1 MKQIILAVALCLAA
15 VLPGVS
21 PAQTPAESAIQGVI
35 SGQFSAFL
43 DEDVDAAWGYA
54 SPMIQNMFRTPEN
67 FGRMV
72 ENGYPMVYTP
82 SETRFLELR
91 DVDGALWQ
99 KVQVRDT
106 SGQYHLLDY
115 KMVKTEDGWLIDGVQ
130 FIKSVGV
137 GV

>member
-1 MKQIILAVALCLAA
+1 MKQIILAVALSLAA

-21 PAQTPAESAIQGVI
+21 PAEDANETAIQGVI
-35 SGQFSAFL
+35 SSQFSAFL
-43 DEDVDAAWGYA
+43 EKDVDAAWSYA
-54 SPMIQNMFRTPEN
+54 SPLIQNMFRTPEN

-99 KVQVRDT
+99 KVRVRDM

-115 KMVKTEDGWLIDGVQ
+115 KMVETDGGWLIDAVQ
-130 FIKSVGV
+130 FIKSVGL